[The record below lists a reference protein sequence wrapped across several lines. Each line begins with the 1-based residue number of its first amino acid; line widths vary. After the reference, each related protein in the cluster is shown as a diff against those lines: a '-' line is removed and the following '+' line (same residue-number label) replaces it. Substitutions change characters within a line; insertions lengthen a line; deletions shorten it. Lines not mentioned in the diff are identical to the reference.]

1 MYKSFIMIYP
11 PPYLTNVNIIKITIF
26 GYNNRLESGIQSKSV
41 IRPLVHNLDDVSYAM
56 LIEKERF
63 DALWDVDDCRN

>member
-1 MYKSFIMIYP
+1 M
-11 PPYLTNVNIIKITIF
+11 
-26 GYNNRLESGIQSKSV
+26 SGILSKSV

-63 DALWDVDDCRN
+63 DALWDVDDRRN

>member
-26 GYNNRLESGIQSKSV
+26 GYNNRLVSGILSKSV

-63 DALWDVDDCRN
+63 DALWDVDDRRN